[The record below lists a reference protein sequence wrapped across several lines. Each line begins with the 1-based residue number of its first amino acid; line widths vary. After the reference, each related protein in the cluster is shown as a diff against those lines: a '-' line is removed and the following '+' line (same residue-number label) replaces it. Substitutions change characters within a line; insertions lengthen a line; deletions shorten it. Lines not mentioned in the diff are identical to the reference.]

1 MDGFAVARYSAPM
14 GGEQKTNRENK
25 TNVDEGQRLGREDGS
40 QWDKLELGRNL
51 LLIFLSD
58 EPT

>member
-1 MDGFAVARYSAPM
+1 M

-25 TNVDEGQRLGREDGS
+25 TNVDEGQRMGREDGS

-58 EPT
+58 EAT